1 MAERDFVDDQKRYK
15 KTKMFLFR
23 KNTKTDKTSVKEAS
37 VYSDVTSTLG
47 FMFAF
52 FAILRG
58 TPYVLSKLGY

>member
-1 MAERDFVDDQKRYK
+1 
-15 KTKMFLFR
+15 MFLFR

-37 VYSDVTSTLG
+37 VYSDVASTLG
-47 FMFAF
+47 FMFTF

>member
-1 MAERDFVDDQKRYK
+1 MTQKRYK
-15 KTKMFLFR
+15 KKKMFLFR

-37 VYSDVTSTLG
+37 VYSDVASTLG
-47 FMFAF
+47 FMFTF